1 VYEFFQTLGSWA
13 VTAFVLTSM
22 LNEGMTQKPALLWH
36 HLSKNRAF
44 LRRML
49 LLNFVV
55 VPALMIAI
63 VQVFDLEP
71 VYEIG
76 LLLFGLCAGAAFL
89 IKLADM
95 SESDMA
101 LAATVLLVLMV
112 GNVIFLPI
120 MLPIVL
126 DGVAVDIWL
135 VTQNLLTQM
144 ILPLAIGMLLMEFA
158 ERFVAIVQQWVA
170 RFSNI
175 SLYILI
181 IAIIIGYLPELADPE
196 VWKAILA
203 GSIVLLLALF
213 LGWAMGDGR
222 GNLQDVGALGTAQ
235 RGTAPAMIIAQ
246 GNFDDPGV
254 LMIITLV
261 NLVGVIILIIAA
273 KIMSRDNKVD
283 FLVPVAADVP
293 GETLTRRDTKK

>member
-1 VYEFFQTLGSWA
+1 MYEFFQALGSWA

-22 LNEGMTQKPALLWH
+22 LNVGMTQKPTRLWH
-36 HLSKNRAF
+36 HLSKNRSF
-44 LRRML
+44 LRRMI

-63 VQVFDLEP
+63 TRVFSLDP

-89 IKLADM
+89 IKLADL
-95 SESDMA
+95 SASDMA

-112 GNVIFLPI
+112 GNVIFLPL

-126 DGVAVDIWL
+126 EGVSVDVWL

-144 ILPLAIGMLLMEFA
+144 ILPLAIGMVLLQFV
-158 ERFVAIVQQWVA
+158 ERFVALVQPWVA

-175 SLYILI
+175 ALYVLI
-181 IAIIIGYLPELADPE
+181 VSIIIGYLPALADRE

-203 GSIVLLLALF
+203 GTIVLLLSLF

-261 NLVGVIILIIAA
+261 NLVGVVILIGAA
-273 KIMSRDNKVD
+273 KAMSRDNKVE
-283 FLVPVAADVP
+283 FLVPAAADIP
-293 GETLTRRDTKK
+293 GEALGPGRDIE